1 LFNDFHSKNKQ
12 VIISW
17 DRPPRE
23 LTLIAPR
30 LQSRFA
36 SWLVVDLQ
44 APDFETR
51 VAILESKL
59 QSRWMYIDREYLSV
73 IAENIKSNVRELEW

>member
-36 SWLVVDLQ
+36 SW
-44 APDFETR
+44 
-51 VAILESKL
+51 
-59 QSRWMYIDREYLSV
+59 
-73 IAENIKSNVRELEW
+73 